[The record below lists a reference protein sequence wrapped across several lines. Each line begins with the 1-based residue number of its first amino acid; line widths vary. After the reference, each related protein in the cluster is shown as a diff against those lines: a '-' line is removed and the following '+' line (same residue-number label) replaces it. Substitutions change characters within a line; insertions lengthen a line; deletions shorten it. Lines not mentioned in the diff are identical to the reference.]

1 MCVGCRRCCHDWR
14 SLARSMISASGV
26 EGRKEGVE
34 VPSCRVRRHRDEAR
48 MLSWIETG
56 RMIPSHQRGLMFLSI
71 FTRHPYLDIPSGR
84 KQAFLFLPSP
94 STPRLYTDIV
104 CGIRFP
110 RTFGRPVVLCCEC
123 AYLPLLLFHSH
134 VLNDFAES
142 FVSG

>member
-1 MCVGCRRCCHDWR
+1 MCVGCRRCHDWR

-56 RMIPSHQRGLMFLSI
+56 RMLPSHQRGLMFLSI

-84 KQAFLFLPSP
+84 KHFYSCPVHP
-94 STPRLYTDIV
+94 HPDSTPTWSM
-104 CGIRFP
+104 RFDFRAP
-110 RTFGRPVVLCCEC
+110 SAALSCCAVNVRTCLFG
-123 AYLPLLLFHSH
+123 APLSSFTLTFLMTSQSHS
-134 VLNDFAES
+134 
-142 FVSG
+142 